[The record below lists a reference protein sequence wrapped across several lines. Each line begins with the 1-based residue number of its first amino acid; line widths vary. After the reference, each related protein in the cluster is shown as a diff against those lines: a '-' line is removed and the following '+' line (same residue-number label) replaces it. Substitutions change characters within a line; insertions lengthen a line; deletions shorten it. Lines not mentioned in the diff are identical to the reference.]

1 VEEEM
6 TPEERIARL
15 EVEVENVKREITQT
29 FEALKGLEDE
39 LKKLQWRIAAFT
51 GGLLVLATIVDKL
64 IK

>member
-1 VEEEM
+1 M